1 MKTIVTVE
9 RKTTFQL
16 GFLEI
21 SQFLCEVVSLFISKY
36 GISKKELQ
44 GQISTSFCV
53 SCRCENTDR
62 SLLRYFSIFIFR
74 NVINDSSTSVL
85 KKIINILIKQSQT
98 LKGNSQ
104 DYNYSRIF
112 KEFIQKKKGKKENY
126 AKILSTMFERIC
138 SFAFNLRYYS
148 YGFKFFVTNGA

>member
-112 KEFIQKKKGKKENY
+112 KEFIQKKKGKKRKLCKNIVDY
-126 AKILSTMFERIC
+126 
-138 SFAFNLRYYS
+138 
-148 YGFKFFVTNGA
+148 V

>member
-21 SQFLCEVVSLFISKY
+21 SQFLCEVVSLFI

-44 GQISTSFCV
+44 GQTSTSFCV

-62 SLLRYFSIFIFR
+62 SLFRYFSIFIFR

-112 KEFIQKKKGKKENY
+112 KEFIQKKKGKKKKTMQKYCRLCLKECVLLPL
-126 AKILSTMFERIC
+126 ICVITLTDLSF
-138 SFAFNLRYYS
+138 L
-148 YGFKFFVTNGA
+148 

>member
-53 SCRCENTDR
+53 SCRCGNTDR
-62 SLLRYFSIFIFR
+62 SLFRYFSIFIFR

-112 KEFIQKKKGKKENY
+112 KEFIQKKKVKKKKTMQKYCRLCLKECVLLPL
-126 AKILSTMFERIC
+126 ICVITLTDLSF
-138 SFAFNLRYYS
+138 L
-148 YGFKFFVTNGA
+148 